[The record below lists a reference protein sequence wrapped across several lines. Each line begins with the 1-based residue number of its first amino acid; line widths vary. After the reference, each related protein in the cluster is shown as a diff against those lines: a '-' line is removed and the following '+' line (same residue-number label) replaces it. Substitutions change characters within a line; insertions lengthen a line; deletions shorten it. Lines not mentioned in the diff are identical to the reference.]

1 MPAAHLPSLAAL
13 RPSAA
18 PTDANEQKRQRDQP
32 PAAQPAPP
40 PLLGLP
46 RDVIEV
52 VVTQAALSARK
63 APKPALAICVWMR
76 DFCRAARAQD
86 FECDDR
92 WFKLALQ
99 TFGVRKDAVKL
110 PCMRALPKADADR
123 GAPVYQTWKG
133 LFGHICNA
141 LTHEPTPANMGV
153 WGSGAVP
160 ENFVNLDAT
169 QRELDFEAER
179 LSKPWVKG
187 LMDAVGT
194 DASVQWAREK
204 VKARF
209 TAWAAGEAVDTVP
222 SHAQHLALMTLLL
235 LRGAEIMAA
244 DRYAELDHQI
254 WDAAMRLIAEDMDAA
269 DAREQVRT
277 ALDEGA
283 SLVNTRRMS
292 FLGENSGREP
302 QSTMLMAIRAGDA
315 GILNLLLD
323 KGWTAQIE
331 MRSGNLS
338 RYWQLVKDLYTA
350 TIRNWHG
357 LELAML
363 NREWTVDA
371 ATTERVIRAVVPTFV
386 EAKIDAYVA
395 GRTQQI
401 YNLEG
406 QLWEWIAADQ
416 DVAPDRARLELWR
429 QLTRSS
435 DGAKIEA
442 ARQARAATASAM
454 DTSG

>member
-18 PTDANEQKRQRDQP
+18 PTDANEQKRQRVQP
-32 PAAQPAPP
+32 PAAQAVPP

-52 VVTQAALSARK
+52 MVTQAVLSARK

-76 DFCRAARAQD
+76 DFCRAARVQD
-86 FECDDR
+86 VECDDR

-110 PCMRALPKADADR
+110 PCMRALPKADSDR
-123 GAPVYQTWKG
+123 GAPIYQTWKG

-141 LTHEPTPANMGV
+141 LTHEPTPANKGV
-153 WGSGAVP
+153 WGSRAVP
-160 ENFVNLDAT
+160 EIFVNLDAT

-179 LSKPWVKG
+179 LTKPWVKG
-187 LMDAVGT
+187 AMDAVGT

-204 VKARF
+204 VKAFF
-209 TAWAAGEAVDTVP
+209 TAWAAGEAVDAVP

-254 WDAAMRLIAEDMDAA
+254 WDAAKRLIADDMDAA

-283 SLVNTRRMS
+283 SLVNTLRVS
-292 FLGENSGREP
+292 FLGENNGGVP

-315 GILNLLLD
+315 GILNLLLE

-338 RYWQLVKDLYTA
+338 RYCRLVKGLYRA
-350 TIRNWHG
+350 TIRDWHP
-357 LELAML
+357 LLAAPI
-363 NREWTVDA
+363 EWTVDA

-386 EAKIDAYVA
+386 EANIDAYVA
-395 GRTQQI
+395 RLNRP
-401 YNLEG
+401 YCLEG
-406 QLWEWIAADQ
+406 LWHWIADDQ
-416 DVAPDRARLELWR
+416 DRAPDRARLELWR
-429 QLTRSS
+429 ELTRSS
-435 DGAKIEA
+435 DRAKIEA